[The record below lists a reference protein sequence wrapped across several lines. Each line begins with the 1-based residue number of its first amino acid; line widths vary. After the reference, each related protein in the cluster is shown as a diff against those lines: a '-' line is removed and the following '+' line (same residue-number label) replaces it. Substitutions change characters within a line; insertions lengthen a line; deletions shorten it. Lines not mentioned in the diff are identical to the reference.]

1 MSSRLHWRWAAA
13 LRGAVPLPAV
23 ATLCQLSFSQPQ
35 TASPSLPCSRPRPPA
50 ACEGFG
56 RIWAWAGPQPP
67 QEGISAVLEAVR
79 PATASVFVVE
89 ADRDANGSLQL
100 EDLCEQDV
108 VFVGSGFTHDAGR
121 FFVTCAHLFEG
132 RWGMAKSRPLVLR
145 FGDGSWALAELWGS
159 CVQADVAV
167 LRMLPPASS
176 VSNMK
181 PRPALTMSVQEPLP
195 KQGEHVVVYGA
206 SQHGFEGVGLSG
218 LVSQPRQAFRGL
230 TEEMSTHFI
239 QLALPTLPGMSGS
252 PVVDTRGGVIG
263 MVAKKFEE
271 HGLAVPAA
279 RVGSVA
285 ACLEAGFAWR
295 PPTLGLELQL
305 GGSLI
310 EPTVVVLALRP
321 KSAAE
326 AAGVRA
332 GDEVLAVQGSPVAS
346 VLDVRSALLDL
357 GDVRVAGASTESQR
371 VEVSLRLRRA
381 GKELRVVVDAPRAA
395 PATHDTARNLSQS

>member
-1 MSSRLHWRWAAA
+1 M
-13 LRGAVPLPAV
+13 PLPAA
-23 ATLCQLSFSQPQ
+23 ATVCQLFLLQPQ
-35 TASPSLPCSRPRPPA
+35 AASPSLPRSRPGHPA

-56 RIWAWAGPQPP
+56 RIWSRAYPQLP
-67 QEGISAVLEAVR
+67 QECVAAQLEAVR
-79 PATASVFVVE
+79 PTTASVFVLE
-89 ADRDANGSLQL
+89 ADRGSNGSLRL
-100 EDLCEQDV
+100 EDLCEQDA

-132 RWGMAKSRPLVLR
+132 RWGMAKSKPLVLR
-145 FGDGSWALAELWGS
+145 FGDGTWALAELWGS

-167 LRMLPPASS
+167 LRVIPPVSS
-176 VSNMK
+176 VSTTT
-181 PRPALTMSVQEPLP
+181 PRPALTMSVKEPLP
-195 KQGEHVVVYGA
+195 KQGQHVVVYGA

-252 PVVDTRGGVIG
+252 PVVDDTGRVIA

-271 HGLAVPAA
+271 HGLAIPAA

-295 PPTLGLELQL
+295 PPTLGMELQM
-305 GGSLI
+305 GRSLI

-326 AAGVRA
+326 AACVRA
-332 GDEVLAVQGSPVAS
+332 GDEILAVQGSPVAS

-357 GDVRVAGASTESQR
+357 GDVRAAGASTDSQR
-371 VEVSLRLRRA
+371 VNVSLRLRRA
-381 GKELRVVVDAPRAA
+381 GKELHVVVDAPRAA
-395 PATHDTARNLSQS
+395 PATQDTARNLLQT

>member
-1 MSSRLHWRWAAA
+1 M
-13 LRGAVPLPAV
+13 
-23 ATLCQLSFSQPQ
+23 CQLFPLQAQ
-35 TASPSLPCSRPRPPA
+35 AASPSLSLPSSRPRHPA

-56 RIWAWAGPQPP
+56 RIWARAGSNPP
-67 QEGISAVLEAVR
+67 QGDVAELLDAVR

-89 ADRDANGSLQL
+89 ADKESNPSSQL
-100 EDLCEQDV
+100 ENLREQDV

-132 RWGMAKSRPLVLR
+132 RWGIAKSRPLVLR

-159 CVQADVAV
+159 CAQADVAV
-167 LRMLPPASS
+167 LRVLPPDPSQASS
-176 VSNMK
+176 VLATR
-181 PRPALTMSVQEPLP
+181 PRPALTMSVKEPLP
-195 KQGEHVVVYGA
+195 KQGQHVVVYGA
-206 SQHGFEGVGLSG
+206 SQHGCEGVGLSG

-252 PVVDTRGGVIG
+252 PVVDAEGRVIA

-295 PPTLGLELQL
+295 PPMLGLELQI
-305 GGSLI
+305 GGSLT

-326 AAGVRA
+326 AAGVQA
-332 GDEVLAVQGSPVAS
+332 GDEVIAVQGSPVAS
-346 VLDVRSALLDL
+346 VLDVRTALLDL
-357 GDVRVAGASTESQR
+357 GDVRAAGASMESQR
-371 VEVSLRLRRA
+371 VNVELRLRRA

-395 PATHDTARNLSQS
+395 AGPQDTARNLLQT